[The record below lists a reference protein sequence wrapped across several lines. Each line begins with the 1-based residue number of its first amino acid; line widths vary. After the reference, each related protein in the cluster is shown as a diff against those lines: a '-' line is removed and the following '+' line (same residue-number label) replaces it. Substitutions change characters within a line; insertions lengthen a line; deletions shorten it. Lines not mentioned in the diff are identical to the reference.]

1 MRPIILIIETR
12 PEVAEALEEVV
23 TSARY
28 LAMVRP
34 HVECLADL
42 GVTPAAIIVRIAF
55 EGIGEPQHAAIER
68 LSDRPPVVAIAWEGA
83 EVAEAVRLKCDV
95 VLKAP
100 DDVGRLCEALT
111 AVVDSKHQLPA
122 SHPQIPNARMRVE
135 SGFGTSDSGM

>member
-1 MRPIILIIETR
+1 MRPVILIIETR

-28 LAMVRP
+28 AAMVRP

-55 EGIGEPQHAAIER
+55 EGIGEPPHAVIGR
-68 LSDRPPVVAIAWEGA
+68 LRDRPPVVAIAWEDA

-95 VLKAP
+95 VLRAP
-100 DDVGRLCEALT
+100 GDVGRLCDALT
-111 AVVDSKHQLPA
+111 TIVNAGNQLPT
-122 SHPQIPNARMRVE
+122 SNLQFPNRPYA
-135 SGFGTSDSGM
+135 T